1 MLGTLLVPWGAARDV
16 IDALWGQPRA
26 APHSSR
32 CPALIHLAPG
42 GRMMALVS
50 PDWFDRWGGFG
61 VEEPAHLQDTSHAGV
76 SVLAQQAQCIQWA
89 GARGGGASGWAGPW
103 WHCHP
108 WQSRAIV
115 VSEEEMKPWKN
126 PIWMLGS
133 SHRAK
138 EGPGLGGG
146 SQGSPRFNHHCHWYH
161 CTVHGSCCSTTER
174 GWHQ

>member
-1 MLGTLLVPWGAARDV
+1 
-16 IDALWGQPRA
+16 
-26 APHSSR
+26 
-32 CPALIHLAPG
+32 
-42 GRMMALVS
+42 MMALVS

-115 VSEEEMKPWKN
+115 VSEEEMKPWKT
-126 PIWMLGS
+126 PYGCWEAATGLKRVLALGEEARAHHAS
-133 SHRAK
+133 TITATGTTAPCMGAAAAPQKEAGISEHHR
-138 EGPGLGGG
+138 PGL
-146 SQGSPRFNHHCHWYH
+146 YH
-161 CTVHGSCCSTTER
+161 STASS
-174 GWHQ
+174 